1 MPRGVFRRIL
11 GNSIT
16 QYLAKFLSNKSMSRL
31 GFGEQGAK
39 REDQGYYRVVASNN
53 FGTTEKTAYLI
64 VQCKSNSFR
73 YFFVLICMCKMC

>member
-1 MPRGVFRRIL
+1 
-11 GNSIT
+11 
-16 QYLAKFLSNKSMSRL
+16 MSRL

-64 VQCKSNSFR
+64 VHCKLNSFR
-73 YFFVLICMCKMC
+73 YFFCFDMHV